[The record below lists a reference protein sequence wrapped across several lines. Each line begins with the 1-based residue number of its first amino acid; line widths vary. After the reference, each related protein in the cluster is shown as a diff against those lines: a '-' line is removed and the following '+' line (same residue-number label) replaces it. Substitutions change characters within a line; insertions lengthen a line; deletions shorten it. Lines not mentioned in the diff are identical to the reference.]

1 MHVQTFLFAF
11 TLFVAL
17 GVVLSLALSSMAD
30 SSRHFD

>member
-11 TLFVAL
+11 TIFVAF

-30 SSRHFD
+30 SARNN

>member
-11 TLFVAL
+11 TIFVAL

-30 SSRHFD
+30 SARNN